1 MSRFFLNIN
10 EHKRKWLVFV
20 INFQK
25 VGYNG
30 KKLLSMY
37 FNNFMTILMSSL
49 NILENVIVN
58 HDFYRNVLFNLQ
70 V

>member
-58 HDFYRNVLFNLQ
+58 QDFYRNVLFNLQ